1 MAKRNIII
9 TGGAG
14 FIGSHVVRLFVNK
27 YPDYNIIN
35 LDKLTYAG
43 NLANLK
49 DVEDKPN
56 YKFVKMDICDFEAI
70 YRLMQ
75 DEKIDGI
82 IHLAAESHVD
92 RSIKDPFTFAR
103 TNVMGTLSLL
113 QAAKLYWESLPEGYA
128 GKRFYH
134 ISTDEVYGALE
145 MNHPEG
151 IEPPFSTT
159 ASSTEHHLAYGDD
172 FFYETTKYNPHSP
185 YSAAKASSDHF
196 VRAYHDT
203 YGLPT
208 IVTNCS
214 NNYGP
219 YQFPE
224 KLIPLFINNIR
235 HRKPL
240 PVYGKGENVR
250 DWLYVEDHAR
260 AIDLIFHQ
268 GKVAE
273 TYNIGGFNE
282 WKNIDLIKVMIKTV
296 DRILGNPKGHSLGL
310 ITYVADRLGHDT
322 RYAID
327 STKLQKELGWEP
339 SLQFEEEGIEPPFST
354 TASSTEHHLAYG
366 DDFFYETTKYNPHS
380 PYSAAKAS
388 SDHFVRAY
396 HDTYGLPTIVTNCSN
411 NYGPYQFPE
420 KLIPLFINNIR
431 HRKPLPVYGKGENV
445 RDWLY
450 VEDHARAI
458 DLIFHQGKVAETYNI
473 GGFNE
478 WKNIDLI
485 KVMIKTVDRIL
496 GNPKGHSL
504 GLITYVADRL
514 GHDTRYA
521 IDSTKLQKEL
531 GWEPSL
537 QFEEGIEKTVRWY
550 LENQEWM
557 DHVTSGDYQRYYENM
572 YKAQ

>member
-1 MAKRNIII
+1 MKRNIVI

-27 YPDYNIIN
+27 YPEYNIIN

-49 DVEDKPN
+49 DIEDKPN
-56 YKFVKMDICDFEAI
+56 YKFVKMDICDFDAF
-70 YRLMQ
+70 YQLMQ

-113 QAAKLYWESLPEGYA
+113 QAAKLYWEQFNYVMPDSDLASA
-128 GKRFYH
+128 GIPCRFYH
-134 ISTDEVYGALE
+134 ISTDEVYGALT
-145 MNHPEG
+145 MNHPDG
-151 IEPPFSTT
+151 IEPPFKTV
-159 ASSTEHHLAYGDD
+159 ASSEGHKAYGDD

-185 YSAAKASSDHF
+185 YSASKASSDHF

-203 YGLPT
+203 YGMPT

-235 HRKPL
+235 NRKPL

-250 DWLYVEDHAR
+250 DWLFVEDHAR
-260 AIDLIFHQ
+260 AIDLIFHE
-268 GKVAE
+268 GKIAE

-296 DRILGNPKGHSLGL
+296 DKILGNPEGSSLDL
-310 ITYVADRLGHDT
+310 ITYVTDRLGHD
-322 RYAID
+322 A
-327 STKLQKELGWEP
+327 
-339 SLQFEEEGIEPPFST
+339 
-354 TASSTEHHLAYG
+354 
-366 DDFFYETTKYNPHS
+366 
-380 PYSAAKAS
+380 
-388 SDHFVRAY
+388 
-396 HDTYGLPTIVTNCSN
+396 
-411 NYGPYQFPE
+411 
-420 KLIPLFINNIR
+420 
-431 HRKPLPVYGKGENV
+431 
-445 RDWLY
+445 
-450 VEDHARAI
+450 
-458 DLIFHQGKVAETYNI
+458 
-473 GGFNE
+473 
-478 WKNIDLI
+478 
-485 KVMIKTVDRIL
+485 
-496 GNPKGHSL
+496 
-504 GLITYVADRL
+504 
-514 GHDTRYA
+514 RYA

-550 LENQEWM
+550 LDNQEWM
-557 DHVTSGDYQRYYENM
+557 DQITSGEYEKYYQDM
-572 YKAQ
+572 YKGR

>member
-1 MAKRNIII
+1 MKRNIVI

-27 YPDYNIIN
+27 YPEYNIIN

-56 YKFVKMDICDFEAI
+56 YKFVKMDICDFEAF
-70 YRLMQ
+70 YQLMQ
-75 DEKIDGI
+75 DEKVDGI

-103 TNVMGTLSLL
+103 TNVMGTLALL
-113 QAAKLYWESLPEGYA
+113 QAAKLYWESLPEKYE

-134 ISTDEVYGALE
+134 ISTDEVYGALT

-151 IEPPFSTT
+151 IPAPHQTT
-159 ASSTEHHLAYGDD
+159 ASAHRSLSTAQSSELTAHGSIAYGDD

-185 YSAAKASSDHF
+185 YSASKASSDHF

-203 YGLPT
+203 YGMPT

-250 DWLYVEDHAR
+250 DWLFVEDHAR
-260 AIDLIFHQ
+260 AIDLIFHE
-268 GKVAE
+268 GKIAE

-282 WKNIDLIKVMIKTV
+282 WKNIDIIKTIIKVVDLALGRVALSPEQSALSIKELIAH
-296 DRILGNPKGHSLGL
+296 RSLPEASYPDMNL
-310 ITYVADRLGHDT
+310 ITYVTDRLGHDA

-327 STKLQKELGWEP
+327 STKLQ
-339 SLQFEEEGIEPPFST
+339 
-354 TASSTEHHLAYG
+354 
-366 DDFFYETTKYNPHS
+366 
-380 PYSAAKAS
+380 
-388 SDHFVRAY
+388 R
-396 HDTYGLPTIVTNCSN
+396 
-411 NYGPYQFPE
+411 
-420 KLIPLFINNIR
+420 
-431 HRKPLPVYGKGENV
+431 
-445 RDWLY
+445 
-450 VEDHARAI
+450 
-458 DLIFHQGKVAETYNI
+458 
-473 GGFNE
+473 
-478 WKNIDLI
+478 
-485 KVMIKTVDRIL
+485 
-496 GNPKGHSL
+496 
-504 GLITYVADRL
+504 
-514 GHDTRYA
+514 
-521 IDSTKLQKEL
+521 EL

-550 LENQEWM
+550 LDNQEWM
-557 DHVTSGDYQRYYENM
+557 DNITSGEYQAYYENM
-572 YKAQ
+572 YKGL